1 MSSPIDHVLRETLH
15 ETFDEARQRMLANPC
30 HNGECRYSQVMRM
43 THEQAVEALMCAE
56 EELEMLR
63 AERAAW
69 RGEDRMAKMEAVV
82 TAAREALRQGEH
94 EGSCTNVDEDGEYL
108 WDTCDLHLTAARRR
122 ETALIAALSV
132 LDGRDG

>member
-1 MSSPIDHVLRETLH
+1 VPQTDLARVPWRTGTSPGTDGRTIYACPPGSSHRDGEVLIGMLDTRE
-15 ETFDEARQRMLANPC
+15 LAQ
-30 HNGECRYSQVMRM
+30 E
-43 THEQAVEALMCAE
+43 AVEAHNAGLVAT
-56 EELEMLR
+56 
-63 AERAAW
+63 
-69 RGEDRMAKMEAVV
+69 DRMAKMDAVV
-82 TAAREALRQGEH
+82 TAAREALRHGEH